1 MVYVSYSL
9 LTVLVSFDVLQSAL
23 TDNIEN
29 PNSTSN
35 YDPEKL
41 IGTWYVMNMVGPNI
55 FMPPTCIHL
64 QVTKRENNVFYFSFG
79 DSESNDNEHWTAK
92 IENSEIFK
100 IPSNSNERN
109 PDFRILDHPN
119 ENEIVLQNR
128 RSSVYLMMNRKRNQ
142 MSMELYRKYRKI
154 SDDNNYVYREIEQ
167 SNC

>member
-9 LTVLVSFDVLQSAL
+9 LTVLVSFAVLQSAL

-41 IGTWYVMNMVGPNI
+41 IGT
-55 FMPPTCIHL
+55 C
-64 QVTKRENNVFYFSFG
+64 FG

-142 MSMELYRKYRKI
+142 MSMELYRKYRKL
-154 SDDNNYVYREIEQ
+154 SDDNNYVYRKIEQ